1 MGKFWTQW
9 IRIGGWDRKSGWI
22 VIYLIRYEEFLV
34 LMGWEGDGFSARGVK
49 AFSSVLAEGEDTR
62 ASAATYMAYVRGG
75 FTTVGEVLPQA
86 ADQVYRFSMAG
97 LRKLTPKQQERPF
110 LFSAWRILE
119 KGILL
124 DEPYY
129 ERKGIKLYFAD
140 AIRIYALIWFTLSRP
155 EELRNLTMSKVT
167 RRADGSVV
175 PFKKQ
180 QVKFQWGKTKV
191 DRRTTGNGACLRMRC
206 SCIPGQKF
214 AELFT
219 LCPVHTCGNEELEL
233 WGKIS
238 VVHLRQ
244 CLYELL
250 FKVGWKNEVLNSRH
264 EYSLYSLRIGGC
276 RSALLSGE
284 TQETVLRLGR
294 WASSCTSLHY
304 QGASAVDCEEDWA
317 FRWPLVRVVVV
328 D

>member
-1 MGKFWTQW
+1 MDIFF
-9 IRIGGWDRKSGWI
+9 SF
-22 VIYLIRYEEFLV
+22 RYEDFLV
-34 LMGWEGDGFSARGVK
+34 LMGWPEDGFSARGVK
-49 AFSSVLAEGEDTR
+49 AFASVLAEGEDTR
-62 ASAATYMAYVRGG
+62 ASAPTYMAYVRGG
-75 FTTVGEVLPQA
+75 FTTVGEVLPQP
-86 ADQVYRFSMAG
+86 ADQIYRICMAG

-110 LFSAWRILE
+110 LFSSWRVLE
-119 KGILL
+119 KSVLL
-124 DEPYY
+124 DEPYF
-129 ERKGIKLYFAD
+129 ERRGIKLFFAD

-155 EELRNLTMSKVT
+155 EELRNLTMSKVL

-175 PFKKQ
+175 PFRKQ
-180 QVKFQWGKTKV
+180 QVKFQWGRTKV
-191 DRRTTGNGACLRMRC
+191 DRRTTGSGACLRMRC

-219 LCPVHTCGNEELEL
+219 LCPVHMCGQAELEK
-233 WGKIS
+233 WGQIS

-250 FKVGWKNEVLNSRH
+250 FKVNWKNEVVNCRH

-284 TQETVLRLGR
+284 SQETVLRLGR

-304 QGASAVDCEEDWA
+304 QGASAVDCEEDLA
-317 FRWPLVRVVVV
+317 FHWPLVRVVLV